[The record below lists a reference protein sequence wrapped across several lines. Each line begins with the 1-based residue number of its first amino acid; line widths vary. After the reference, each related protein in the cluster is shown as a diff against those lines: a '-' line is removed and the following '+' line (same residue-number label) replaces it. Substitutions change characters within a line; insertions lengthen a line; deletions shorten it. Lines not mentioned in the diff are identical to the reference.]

1 MKQLYFYNGEAYV
14 ILRALKAS
22 YLYNKAGEFK
32 RDLLHLWKEGLDADH
47 VLKTES
53 HFLLCETIKEP
64 EWEEIYE
71 REENIPE
78 LSS

>member
-1 MKQLYFYNGEAYV
+1 MKMLYFYNGEVYD
-14 ILRALKAS
+14 ILRALSAS

-64 EWEEIYE
+64 EWKEIYE
-71 REENIPE
+71 QEENIPE
-78 LSS
+78 SSS

>member
-1 MKQLYFYNGEAYV
+1 MKQLYFYNGEIYI
-14 ILRALKAS
+14 ILRALNAS
-22 YLYNKAGEFK
+22 YFYDKTGEIK
-32 RDLLHLWKEGLDADH
+32 RDLLHLWKEGFGADH

-71 REENIPE
+71 QEENLQE
-78 LSS
+78 SSS

>member
-1 MKQLYFYNGEAYV
+1 MKQLYFYNGEAYI
-14 ILRALKAS
+14 ILRAIPTS
-22 YLYNKAGEFK
+22 YFFDKTGELK

-64 EWEEIYE
+64 EWGEIHEQEESIS
-71 REENIPE
+71 E
-78 LSS
+78 LSA

>member
-1 MKQLYFYNGEAYV
+1 MKQLYFYNGEVYV

-22 YLYNKAGEFK
+22 YLYDKTGEFK
-32 RDLLHLWKEGLDADH
+32 RDLLHLWKEGLGADH

-64 EWEEIYE
+64 EWEEIYDQ
-71 REENIPE
+71 EENISE
-78 LSS
+78 SSS

>member
-1 MKQLYFYNGEAYV
+1 MKMLYFYNGEVYV

-22 YLYNKAGEFK
+22 YLYDKTGEFK

-71 REENIPE
+71 QEESISEP
-78 LSS
+78 SS

>member
-22 YLYNKAGEFK
+22 YLYDKTGEFK
-32 RDLLHLWKEGLDADH
+32 RDLLLLWKEGFGADH

-64 EWEEIYE
+64 EWEEIYDQ
-71 REENIPE
+71 EESIPE
-78 LSS
+78 PSA

>member
-22 YLYNKAGEFK
+22 YLYNEAGEFK
-32 RDLLHLWKEGLDADH
+32 RDLLHLWKEELGADH
-47 VLKTES
+47 ILNTGF

-71 REENIPE
+71 QEESIPE

>member
-1 MKQLYFYNGEAYV
+1 MLYFYNGEVYV

-22 YLYNKAGEFK
+22 YLYDKTGEFK

-64 EWEEIYE
+64 EWKEIYE
-71 REENIPE
+71 QEENIPE
-78 LSS
+78 SSS

>member
-1 MKQLYFYNGEAYV
+1 MKMLYFYNGEVYV

-22 YLYNKAGEFK
+22 YLYDKTGEFK

-64 EWEEIYE
+64 EWKEIYE
-71 REENIPE
+71 QEENIPE
-78 LSS
+78 SSS

>member
-1 MKQLYFYNGEAYV
+1 MKQLYFYNGEMYV

-32 RDLLHLWKEGLDADH
+32 RDLLHLWKEELGADH

-71 REENIPE
+71 REESIPE
-78 LSS
+78 LSA

>member
-1 MKQLYFYNGEAYV
+1 MKQLYFYNGDVYV
-14 ILRALKAS
+14 VLRAIPAS
-22 YLYNKAGEFK
+22 YFFNKEGELK
-32 RDLLHLWKEGLDADH
+32 RDLLHLWKEGLGADH

-71 REENIPE
+71 QEESISE
-78 LSS
+78 SST